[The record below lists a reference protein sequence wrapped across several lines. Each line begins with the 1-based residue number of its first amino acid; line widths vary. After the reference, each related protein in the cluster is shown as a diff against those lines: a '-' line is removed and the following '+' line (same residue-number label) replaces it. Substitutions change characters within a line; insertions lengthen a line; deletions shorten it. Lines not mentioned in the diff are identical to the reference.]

1 MVLGNTLEYIS
12 QPLETVDI
20 AVLRN
25 AVVCGITALV
35 MVMVGLSK
43 LLLLVFYLLVV
54 GIITVIAWL
63 YSLECTKRS
72 AVIERVKEVFCSL
85 LQACVDQVAKEP
97 VKSKLDSTTMGENEG
112 VRNEVSGARSGGAPT
127 SVIRSDGDLESRAPP
142 SEGAVDYSGLFE

>member
-97 VKSKLDSTTMGENEG
+97 VKTKLDSTVGENEG
-112 VRNEVSGARSGGAPT
+112 ARNEVSGARSGGAPT
-127 SVIRSDGDLESRAPP
+127 SVIRSDGARESRASP